1 MKTIVI
7 LTDQLHKIGGINS
20 LIQLKANYWV
30 NNNYLV
36 HIITT
41 EQGANPSFY
50 KLDPKIGVHDLAIGY
65 DRNQSYFGKK
75 NLPKVIRNLRLLRKS
90 LKKISPDLLIIAN
103 HIPVTYFFPLLK
115 VNSKVL
121 KEYHFTQFFRAQK
134 KVSLFKRFENYV
146 ESKLDFQVVLNEE
159 ETIFYNSGKV
169 YHIPN
174 PIPFTQLGTP
184 NNHQRKPIAIAAGRI
199 SPVKRFD
206 VLLEIWA
213 KFKELDNIWCLEIY
227 GDGPKNDVEQLKN
240 LIVKLGLGDSVQII
254 KPINNL
260 PEVMGTRGMYLMTS
274 EQECFPMVLLEAQA
288 SGLPIVSFD
297 CPTGPRNIIKSGE
310 DGILVEFNNQEAFVK
325 AVSRLSSDESLRE
338 KLTLNGLESVQ
349 QYLLG
354 NVMQQWEDKILSKI

>member
-20 LIQLKANYWV
+20 LIQLKANHWV
-30 NNNYLV
+30 NNNYVV

-41 EQGANPSFY
+41 EQGANTPFY
-50 KLDPKIGVHDLAIGY
+50 EFDRKIGLHDLGIDY

-75 NLPKVIRNLRLLRKS
+75 NLPKVIKNFWLLRKS

-103 HIPVTYFFPLLK
+103 HIPVTFFFPLLK
-115 VNSKVL
+115 SKSKVL
-121 KEYHFTQFFRAQK
+121 KEYHFTQFFRSQK
-134 KVSLFKRFENYV
+134 KVSLFKRFENYI
-146 ESKLDFQVVLNEE
+146 ESKLDFQVVLNKE
-159 ETIFYNSGKV
+159 ETTFYNSDKV
-169 YHIPN
+169 QHIPN
-174 PIPFTQLGTP
+174 PIPFAQLGTH
-184 NNHQRKPIAIAAGRI
+184 NSHEREPIAIAAGRI

-213 KFKELDNIWCLEIY
+213 KFKEWDDSWCLEIY
-227 GDGPKNDVEQLKN
+227 GDGPKNEVGQLN
-240 LIVKLGLGDSVQII
+240 DLIIRLGLVDSVKIL
-254 KPINNL
+254 KPVNNL
-260 PEVMGTRGMYLMTS
+260 PEIMGTRGMYLMTS

-310 DGILVEFNNQEAFVK
+310 DGILVELDNQEAFAETVL
-325 AVSRLSSDESLRE
+325 RLSSDESLRQ
-338 KLTLNGLESVQ
+338 KLALNGLESVQ
-349 QYLLG
+349 QYLLS